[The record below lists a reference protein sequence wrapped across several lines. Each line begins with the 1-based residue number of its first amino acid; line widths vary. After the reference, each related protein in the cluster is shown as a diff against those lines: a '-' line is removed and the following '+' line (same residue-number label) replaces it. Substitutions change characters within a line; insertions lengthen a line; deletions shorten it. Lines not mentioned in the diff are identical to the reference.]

1 MHNGDLRSRTVASRV
16 ISEVDA
22 IRILLLPTLHQLPFA
37 PFTPSQLFT
46 MGIKGLTGLLSEH
59 APSAMKD
66 HEMKTLFGRK
76 VAIDASM

>member
-1 MHNGDLRSRTVASRV
+1 
-16 ISEVDA
+16 
-22 IRILLLPTLHQLPFA
+22 
-37 PFTPSQLFT
+37 

-59 APSAMKD
+59 APAAMKE